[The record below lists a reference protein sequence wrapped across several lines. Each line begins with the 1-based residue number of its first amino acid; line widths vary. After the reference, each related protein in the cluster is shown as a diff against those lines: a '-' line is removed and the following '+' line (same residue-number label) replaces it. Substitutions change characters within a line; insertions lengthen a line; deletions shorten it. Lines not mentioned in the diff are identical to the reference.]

1 MVKLLL
7 GILLTFYHGISPFFK
22 KQSICLLCIC
32 LLILA
37 HFSSKILFTYRNDLK
52 KFWLVETLSVN
63 LIFHSTTSNFSSK
76 FWLLFSKS
84 TEKHMVWKCIVFTYR
99 FLKSSSRDHSNIQF
113 LTERSFRIPWNVCIY
128 MAINLATTILRF
140 YKNKY
145 AFSSLL
151 QYYVDKYSDFTT
163 TEV

>member
-76 FWLLFSKS
+76 FWLCYFRNLQKNTWSGS
-84 TEKHMVWKCIVFTYR
+84 ALYLLTVF
-99 FLKSSSRDHSNIQF
+99 LNLAHSNIQF

-151 QYYVDKYSDFTT
+151 QYYVDKYSDFTP